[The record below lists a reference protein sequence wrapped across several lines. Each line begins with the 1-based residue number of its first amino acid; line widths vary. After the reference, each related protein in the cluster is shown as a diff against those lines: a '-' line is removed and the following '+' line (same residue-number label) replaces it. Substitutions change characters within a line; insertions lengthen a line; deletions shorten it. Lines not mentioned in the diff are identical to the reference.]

1 METKALAPHVLRAL
15 FDLQS
20 EGALVNLQTLTDTLQ
35 VRRVDIR
42 RVITALHRE
51 GYVDALH
58 MRLTLRGYA
67 LGASFAKSELLP
79 LRRASGAAST
89 VAA

>member
-1 METKALAPHVLRAL
+1 MDTKELAPHVLRAL

-20 EGALVNLQTLTDTLQ
+20 EGALVNLQVLTDLLR
-35 VRRVDIR
+35 VRRGDIR
-42 RVITALHRE
+42 KVITSLHRE

-67 LGASFAKSELLP
+67 LGAAFARSELRA
-79 LRRASGAAST
+79 LRRVSGAAST
-89 VAA
+89 AAA